1 MTIIKHPAQ
10 RVAVFIDAQNLY
22 HSARHLYGSKV
33 NFGKLV
39 EDAVAGRPL
48 VRAVAYVISTEEGTE
63 QSFFEALGKAGIEV
77 KTKDLQ
83 IFAGGAKKGDWDVGI
98 VMDAVALAPKLDAV
112 IIVSGDGDYVPL
124 VEYLQIKEGCQVE
137 AVSFGRSS
145 SAKLIEAVDHF
156 TDLDEDPGK
165 YLLGFRGR
173 PMAENGNTQR
183 TNNRNTS
190 SGRQPNAGRAPSA
203 QRQNNLRRV
212 ERKVD

>member
-22 HSARHLYGSKV
+22 HSAKHLYGSKV

-48 VRAVAYVISTEEGTE
+48 VRAIAYVISTESGEE
-63 QSFFEALGKAGIEV
+63 KSFFEALGKVGIEA

-83 IFAGGAKKGDWDVGI
+83 IFAGGAKKGDWDVGLAI
-98 VMDAVALAPKLDAV
+98 DAVKLAPKLDVV

-124 VEYLQIKEGCQVE
+124 VEYLQINEGCQVE

-145 SAKLIEAVDHF
+145 SARLIEAVDDF
-156 TDLDEDPGK
+156 KDLDEDPGK
-165 YLLGFRGR
+165 YLLGFRG
-173 PMAENGNTQR
+173 GNTQR
-183 TNNRNTS
+183 TGNRNS
-190 SGRQPNAGRAPSA
+190 SASRQQNSSRTPST
-203 QRQNNLRRV
+203 QRQSSVRRI

>member
-63 QSFFEALGKAGIEV
+63 QSFFEALGKVGIEA

-83 IFAGGAKKGDWDVGI
+83 VFAGGAKKGDWDTGI
-98 VMDAVALAPKLDAV
+98 AMDAVSLAPKLDVV
-112 IIVSGDGDYVPL
+112 ILVSGDGDFVPL
-124 VEYLQIKEGCQVE
+124 VEYLQINQGCQVE
-137 AVSFGRSS
+137 VVSFGRSS
-145 SAKLIEAVDHF
+145 SAKLIEAADDF
-156 TDLDEDPGK
+156 NDLDKDPSK
-165 YLLGFRGR
+165 YLLGFRG
-173 PMAENGNTQR
+173 G
-183 TNNRNTS
+183 NRNAPPASRQPSGRTS
-190 SGRQPNAGRAPSA
+190 SPTRGNGV
-203 QRQNNLRRV
+203 RRV